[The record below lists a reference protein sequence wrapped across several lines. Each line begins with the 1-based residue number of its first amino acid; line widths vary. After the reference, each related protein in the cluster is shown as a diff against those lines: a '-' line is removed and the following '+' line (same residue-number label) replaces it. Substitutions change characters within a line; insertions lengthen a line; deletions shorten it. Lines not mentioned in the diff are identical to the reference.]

1 MHTQELFPLRE
12 LEIKSGVKSSTLRAW
27 ERRYGLIKPKRT
39 PKGHRL
45 YDQSDL
51 DRVLRIKV
59 LLEDGHSFIN
69 IKKLLKDDLSTNTN
83 KASQSDIWTSTIND
97 FKLAVSDYSYNRVD
111 NLYNDIASIYP
122 IELISDKLLQPI
134 FRFYSS
140 SSAIDP
146 ESGFFNKWLQIRLT
160 SRFHYD
166 NIKNKSAK
174 KIIFISDVNKET
186 SLMMLSN
193 MIITLG
199 YHALFFGNLLP
210 YKYAHEVSKKS
221 AARAIFVAPSKNQ
234 LQETSFIDFLKNS
247 INPIF
252 VFGDFDDEE
261 YKESFALNNI
271 YYLGHSKPI
280 AVNIFK
286 KHMLNIFHD

>member
-1 MHTQELFPLRE
+1 MHTQELFPIRE

-69 IKKLLKDDLSTNTN
+69 IKKLLKDDTSTNTN
-83 KASQSDIWTSTIND
+83 KALQSDIWTSAIND
-97 FKLAVSDYSYNRVD
+97 FKLAVSDYSYNRID
-111 NLYNDIASIYP
+111 NLYNDIASLYP
-122 IELISDKLLQPI
+122 IELISDKLLQPLL
-134 FRFYSS
+134 RFYSS
-140 SSAIDP
+140 PTALAA

-210 YKYAHEVSKKS
+210 YKHIHEVSKKS

-234 LQETSFIDFLKNS
+234 LQETSFINFLKNS
-247 INPIF
+247 TSPIF
-252 VFGDFDDEE
+252 VYGDFDDEE
-261 YKESFALNNI
+261 YKEIFALKNI
-271 YYLGHSKPI
+271 YYLGYSKPI

-286 KHMLNIFHD
+286 KHMLNIFHG